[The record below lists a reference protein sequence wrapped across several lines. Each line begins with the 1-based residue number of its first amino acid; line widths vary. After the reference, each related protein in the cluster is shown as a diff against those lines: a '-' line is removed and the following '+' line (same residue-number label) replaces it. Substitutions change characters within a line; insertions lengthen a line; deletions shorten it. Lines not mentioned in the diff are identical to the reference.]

1 MNARRASHSAD
12 HFQRLYD
19 VDPDPWRFGSSEY
32 EQAKYGRTIASLD
45 SRRFR
50 SGFEAGCSIGVLT
63 RMLATRCDA
72 LLAVDI
78 IESPLRTARSACA
91 DQPWV
96 RFAQMQIP
104 RQWPTAAFDLIVLSE
119 VLYFLSPEDVTSV
132 ADRVT
137 DTLEADGIVLLVNWR
152 GHSGDPCT
160 GDEAADIFISHV
172 MHFLSVEAH
181 HHEQAYRL
189 DALRRRST

>member
-1 MNARRASHSAD
+1 MATFSMVFHRYRES
-12 HFQRLYD
+12 FQR
-19 VDPDPWRFGSSEY
+19 VHRIGKW
-32 EQAKYGRTIASLD
+32 
-45 SRRFR
+45 
-50 SGFEAGCSIGVLT
+50 EAG
-63 RMLATRCDA
+63 
-72 LLAVDI
+72 
-78 IESPLRTARSACA
+78 
-91 DQPWV
+91 
-96 RFAQMQIP
+96 P

-119 VLYFLSPEDVTSV
+119 MLYFLSPEDVTSV
-132 ADRVT
+132 ADRVA
-137 DTLEADGIVLLVNWR
+137 DTLVADGIVLLVNWR